1 MSGCCPA
8 GQGGPRD
15 RAAVV
20 IGWGSSLSAAGLL
33 PRPWPGSPLPLPTA
47 ESPARSRRCPG
58 GAVGGAQ
65 VPWQP
70 GISKGGA
77 DLWGVGVQLGNG
89 GGSPRALG
97 LIPTPRLC
105 PHTEF
110 WAGLAPSLPRALPSG
125 EKGKEGENR
134 VSDSIV
140 GGGGRGANLLEAQW
154 EAATPQPSW
163 PPELPLA
170 LPLAPVLPSGPF
182 LLAPNPVDG
191 D

>member
-15 RAAVV
+15 RAVVV
-20 IGWGSSLSAAGLL
+20 ISWGSSLSAAGLL

-47 ESPARSRRCPG
+47 ESPARSRRYPG

-110 WAGLAPSLPRALPSG
+110 WAGLTPFLPGALPSG

-140 GGGGRGANLLEAQW
+140 GGGVRGGRFSRSAVGSSYSSAQ
-154 EAATPQPSW
+154 
-163 PPELPLA
+163 LA
-170 LPLAPVLPSGPF
+170 SRAPSGPPSGSCPPIWAVF
-182 LLAPNPVDG
+182 IGSQPCG
-191 D
+191 W